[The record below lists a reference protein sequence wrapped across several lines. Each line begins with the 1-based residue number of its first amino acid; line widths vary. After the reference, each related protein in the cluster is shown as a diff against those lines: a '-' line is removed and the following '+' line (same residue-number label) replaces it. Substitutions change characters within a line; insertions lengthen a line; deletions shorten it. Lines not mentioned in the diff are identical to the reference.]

1 MNIKSCFILLSTYL
15 ISFVLSQRNRGRE
28 HTSNDYI
35 NIQVNRTVDLSAS
48 IVQIRSEILT
58 KSMKVDPI
66 YSYRVPIL
74 KNVSRYLV
82 NLSAKLRS
90 AANEEDH
97 ISLKISKQ
105 NSQSDTPFEFYEI
118 SFKSEPMN
126 YEEERIL
133 IITEDYFERL
143 ELLPKKISIK
153 EDQLVVFEDTINHVS
168 FYQTNSQNV
177 KVILPKERTEIM

>member
-1 MNIKSCFILLSTYL
+1 
-15 ISFVLSQRNRGRE
+15 
-28 HTSNDYI
+28 
-35 NIQVNRTVDLSAS
+35 
-48 IVQIRSEILT
+48 
-58 KSMKVDPI
+58 
-66 YSYRVPIL
+66 
-74 KNVSRYLV
+74 
-82 NLSAKLRS
+82 
-90 AANEEDH
+90 
-97 ISLKISKQ
+97 
-105 NSQSDTPFEFYEI
+105 
-118 SFKSEPMN
+118 MN